1 MTKERFDK
9 KFWLQ
14 IGKKVIFG
22 IYKVEVT
29 VYKTKIIF
37 VKNEDEIE

>member
-1 MTKERFDK
+1 MTKEKFEK

-37 VKNEDEIE
+37 NKDEDEI

>member
-1 MTKERFDK
+1 MTSEKFEK

-14 IGKKVIFG
+14 IGKKVLFG
-22 IYKVEVT
+22 IYKKEVT

-37 VKNEDEIE
+37 NKNEDDIE